1 LPLRLLLHPRPS
13 LRQKPVKMKNVK
25 AAMAVVAAM
34 APAATSPAVSLV
46 VMAVV
51 KLALKAVAD
60 ALKPV
65 KRQVAVVH
73 AAAVVVAVVAQTA
86 QRKAKVSASVLTTRV
101 ALWTRFNRP

>member
-25 AAMAVVAAM
+25 AAM

-101 ALWTRFNRP
+101 ALWTRVNRP